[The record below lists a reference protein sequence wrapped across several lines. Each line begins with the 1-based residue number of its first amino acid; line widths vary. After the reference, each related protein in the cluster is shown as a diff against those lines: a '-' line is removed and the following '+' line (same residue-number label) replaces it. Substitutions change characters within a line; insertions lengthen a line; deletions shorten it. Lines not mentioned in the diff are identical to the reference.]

1 MREISVE
8 LGEVGGGDG
17 VGNGVMGHF
26 KELKAGVEG
35 GGGGVGL
42 VEDFGGVGAHLG
54 EEGAAGGDEVGDD
67 FEKGALFAG
76 VVGKAVAALDVRK
89 YGDGGEPADDAV
101 GQSLMAAHVG
111 EEGCDGLVVGFVGVE
126 EGGHGLGL
134 GA

>member
-1 MREISVE
+1 MGCFVDTNYTNFSRIR
-8 LGEVGGGDG
+8 GEVRA
-17 VGNGVMGHF
+17 
-26 KELKAGVEG
+26 AGTAG
-35 GGGGVGL
+35 GGGL
-42 VEDFGGVGAHLG
+42 E
-54 EEGAAGGDEVGDD
+54 